1 MVICSIKEFHDFIKE
16 NNIDLNENVIE
27 VSSKDKNV
35 RVQDVAIT
43 KKHATSKTVVTDYE
57 IITVHPDHRFY
68 DRMGK
73 FITCNKLRI
82 GDCLFNK
89 EFGRIPIVNLIKN
102 RERIDLYDLQV
113 ETGQYYTNNI
123 LSHNSTISNSLEV
136 GLFGKL
142 AKKTL
147 KEIPNRKNG
156 HGEVNINFKTTSG
169 KNVSILRRLS
179 PDGLELKID
188 GEEPLKT
195 SSKKDVQSH
204 IENELL
210 DMSYYVFNNMVSI
223 SLNDFKSFLTMTPED
238 KRKIIDKVLSLSVY
252 NQVRDIVRKKIKEY
266 ELDINGSKKT
276 LSYIE
281 DNIESNKKELEVLLE
296 KLQNE
301 KGLEIEKYTTQL
313 ESLNEKEV
321 KIVKKLDELKSNRL
335 SVKQDIDK
343 IDKEIQ
349 ELNYSIRNLNNSLKL
364 YENSKCPT
372 CESDLTDSNH
382 QHKKDCMEQDVL
394 SLNQNKDKLLVEY
407 NSYKKKQEEVSDKID
422 EIDTKYSDMKK
433 VKYQI
438 QSKLKELN
446 NTPDEKNTESIKN
459 IIIDNENKKVKLEE
473 DVESKQKNKKFY
485 EIVESVVGDKGIK
498 NLMISNIIPI
508 INKNINEML
517 EKFDLT
523 FNITLDSN
531 FNVTITQ
538 FNMEISEGTLSMG
551 ESKILDFCVLMAM
564 VKVLKTKYINLN
576 VLFLDEIFAS
586 LDADNTSIVI
596 RLLKEFSRETRMN
609 IFVIH
614 HANLERSLFDN
625 YISVKKTNGFSDL
638 EYIENF

>member
-1 MVICSIKEFHDFIKE
+1 MYCTIKEFHDFIKN
-16 NNIDLNENVIE
+16 NNINLEENHIE
-27 VSSKDKNV
+27 VASKNGNV
-35 RVQDVAIT
+35 RVEDVAIT
-43 KKHATSKTVVTDYE
+43 KSNATSRTIMTDYVNV
-57 IITVHPDHRFY
+57 TVHHGHRFY
-68 DRMGK
+68 DKMGK
-73 FITCNKLRI
+73 FVTCGKLRV
-82 GDCLFNK
+82 GDTVFHKDYGFVPVIN
-89 EFGRIPIVNLIKN
+89 IVRN
-102 RERIDLYDLQV
+102 RQRGDLYDLQV
-113 ETGQYYTNNI
+113 ETEQYYTNDI

-136 GLFGKL
+136 GLFGRV

-156 HGEVNINFKTTSG
+156 HGEVKIKFKTTSG
-169 KNVSILRRLS
+169 KIVDITRRLS

-195 SSKKDVQSH
+195 SSKKDVQTH

-252 NQVRDIVRKKIKEY
+252 NQVRDVVKKKIKEY

-276 LSYIE
+276 LVYVE
-281 DNIESNKKELEVLLE
+281 DNIESNKKELEILLA

-301 KGLEIEKYTTQL
+301 KELEIEKYTTQL

-321 KIVKKLDELKSNRL
+321 KIDKKLEELKGNRL
-335 SVKQDIDK
+335 LVKQDIDK
-343 IDKEIQ
+343 IDKEVQ

-372 CESDLTDSNH
+372 CESDLTASDH
-382 QHKKDCMEQDVL
+382 QHKKDCMEQDVI
-394 SLNQNKDKLLVEY
+394 SLNENKNKLLVEY
-407 NSYKKKQEEVSDKID
+407 NSYKQKQEEFIDKID
-422 EIDTKYSDMKK
+422 ELETKYSDMKK
-433 VKYQI
+433 IKYQI

-446 NTPDEKNTESIKN
+446 NAPDEKNTESIKN
-459 IIIDNENKKVKLEE
+459 IILDNENKKVKLEE
-473 DVESKQKNKKFY
+473 DVENKQKNKKFY

-596 RLLKEFSRETRMN
+596 RLLKEFSKETSMN

-625 YISVKKTNGFSDL
+625 YISVKKTNGFSDID
-638 EYIENF
+638 YIENF